1 MVYGVAVASPSPR
14 LDAIL
19 SLLRP
24 CRLLADV
31 GTDHGL
37 VPVLAVQRGLAERAV
52 AADLREAPLEVARRK
67 IADAN
72 VGDRVT
78 TLQGDG
84 LLALEKQGVDAV
96 VLAGMSGGLMQRL
109 CEAAPDVLRDVKQLV
124 IQPNKDAEVMRAW
137 AREHGWHVRDESML
151 QTRGRFFVVCA
162 FVRGSGTD
170 PAYDLAGWTKA
181 ALLSI
186 GPLLALRKDAVA
198 LRYCE
203 AQRARLADLV
213 AEGIAGYEPELAGF
227 ETACELMR

>member
-1 MVYGVAVASPSPR
+1 MPPPSPR
-14 LDAIL
+14 LEAIL

-37 VPVLAVQRGLAERAV
+37 VPVLAVQRGLAERAI
-52 AADLREAPLEVARRK
+52 AADLREAPLAVARRT
-67 IADAN
+67 IADAD

-109 CEAAPDVLRDVKQLV
+109 CEAAPDVLRHVHQLV
-124 IQPNKDAEVMRAW
+124 VQPNKDAEVMRAW
-137 AREHGWHVRDESML
+137 AREHGWHLRDESML

-162 FVRGSGTD
+162 FAPESGED
-170 PAYDLAGWTKA
+170 PAYDLEGWTKA

-186 GPLLALRKDAVA
+186 GPLLARRKDAVA

-213 AEGIAGYEPELAGF
+213 AEGIAGYEPELASF